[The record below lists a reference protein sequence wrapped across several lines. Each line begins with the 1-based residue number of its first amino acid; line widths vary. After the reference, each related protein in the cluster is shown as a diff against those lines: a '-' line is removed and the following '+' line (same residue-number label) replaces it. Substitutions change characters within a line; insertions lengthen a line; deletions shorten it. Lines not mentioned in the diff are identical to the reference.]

1 MSLPVDQYLNNDYLA
16 KNPTWDAEDAPW
28 KIELVQ
34 NILCNNKI
42 IPRSI
47 LEVGCGSGACLA
59 QLRRFYPNARLSGT
73 DISPS
78 LKHFWKEY
86 QDLDIHFS
94 STPIEEDSSDTYDL
108 LLLLDVIEHVA
119 DPHLFLKELK
129 GRAQYYIFHIP
140 LDLSAMS
147 VLRESP
153 LLYVRNKVGHIHYF
167 TKGLALAL
175 LSEAGFEVIDVAYSG
190 AAMTA
195 PKRNWSAGLIRQIR
209 CFVFLMLGQG
219 LGSRLV
225 GGETLIVLAKG

>member
-1 MSLPVDQYLNNDYLA
+1 MTLPVDQYLSNEYLD

-28 KIELVQ
+28 KIEVVQ
-34 NILCNNKI
+34 GILRKNKI
-42 IPRSI
+42 VPNSI

-59 QLRRFYPNARLSGT
+59 QLRGIYPNASLAGT

-78 LKHFWKEY
+78 LKHFWEGY
-86 QDLDIHFS
+86 RDLNIHFS
-94 STPIEEDSSDTYDL
+94 PTPIGEDSSVIYDL

-119 DPHLFLKELK
+119 DPHIFLKELK
-129 GRAQYYIFHIP
+129 GRAKYYVFHIP

-147 VLRESP
+147 VVRESP

-175 LSEAGFEVIDVAYSG
+175 LSEVGFEVIDVAYSG

-195 PKRNWSAGLIRQIR
+195 PKRTWGARLLGLIRWLAFFI
-209 CFVFLMLGQG
+209 LGQG
-219 LGSRLV
+219 LGSRLL